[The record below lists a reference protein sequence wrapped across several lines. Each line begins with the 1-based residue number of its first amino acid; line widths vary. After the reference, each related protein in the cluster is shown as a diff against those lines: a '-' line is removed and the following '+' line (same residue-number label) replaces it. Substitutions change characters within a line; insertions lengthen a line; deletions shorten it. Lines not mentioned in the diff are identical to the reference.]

1 MVLKTYDNDSLTENA
16 TKQNVPVQR
25 AVTEEWTPT
34 IVSYYLTL
42 TAQICDA
49 TVKPS

>member
-25 AVTEEWTPT
+25 AVTEE
-34 IVSYYLTL
+34 
-42 TAQICDA
+42 
-49 TVKPS
+49 